1 MYNIRKKIKV
11 KKVPIANITQRIML
25 SSGLLFCIFSMN
37 PPYQFTFVILK
48 MYHSKIWCILII
60 LDDHFTRRTL
70 FIKFYYLVYT
80 PDDRIW
86 YLFYIYKVKN
96 DITNKILQFEK
107 IAIEAFLKSAS
118 KCENWHIL
126 WIIIVNCICNL
137 IWLPTKPRWYIFLKL
152 YKYIRICVEHLI
164 KV

>member
-80 PDDRIW
+80 PDDRI
-86 YLFYIYKVKN
+86 
-96 DITNKILQFEK
+96 DICFT
-107 IAIEAFLKSAS
+107 
-118 KCENWHIL
+118 
-126 WIIIVNCICNL
+126 
-137 IWLPTKPRWYIFLKL
+137 
-152 YKYIRICVEHLI
+152 YIR
-164 KV
+164 